1 MRTRHVVEDA
11 PNHYDFLA
19 GARGVLLAEEGLRSS
34 TGGRRID
41 LPVVTLDDAST
52 DAASAADASAPASP
66 QAAELTGAR

>member
-1 MRTRHVVEDA
+1 MVEDA

-34 TGGRRID
+34 AEGRRID
-41 LPVVTLDDAST
+41 LPVVTLDGAST
-52 DAASAADASAPASP
+52 DAASAADASAPASA